1 MGTQHNAP
9 DGWAGVLDSAGRGA
23 LDGLRIAD
31 FSRVLAGPYAT
42 MLLAD
47 LGADVVKV
55 ERPGI
60 GDDTR
65 AWHPPADHA
74 GTSTYYLGV
83 NRNKRSVVLD
93 LTTDAGVEQA
103 RALVAESDVLVEN
116 FRPGT
121 MERLGLGAGELRAR
135 HPGLIYCSISG
146 FGSGEGAEI
155 PGYDLLVQAVGGLMS
170 VTGDAA
176 GEPVKAGVALVDV
189 ITGLHASLGIL
200 AALRHRDATGE
211 GQCVEVN
218 LLGSL
223 LSAMVN
229 QASAF
234 AVAGVVPGRMGNAH
248 PSIAPYETFPAA
260 DRPIAIAVGN
270 DRQFAALAEAVQD
283 PGLAADDRF
292 RTNADRVAHRTELRD
307 ILTERL
313 SGAGADHWSAVLL
326 AAGVPAG
333 PVNTLDEAFAFAQKL
348 GLPGIVDIPAA
359 PAASADGADGADGAD
374 EAQGTPSR
382 QVASPIALSGTPAQY
397 RLPPPRLGQHTAE
410 ILHRLSDDA

>member
-1 MGTQHNAP
+1 MRTQYNAP
-9 DGWAGVLDSAGRGA
+9 DGWAGGVDGASPGA
-23 LDGLRIAD
+23 LDGLRVAD
-31 FSRVLAGPYAT
+31 FSRVLAGPYST

-55 ERPGI
+55 ERPGN

-65 AWHPPADHA
+65 AWHPPADHD
-74 GTSTYYLGV
+74 GTSTYFLSV

-93 LTTDAGVEQA
+93 LTTEVGRRQA
-103 RALVAESDVLVEN
+103 RALIAESDVLVEN

-121 MERLGLGAGELRAR
+121 MERLGLGHRELRGR

-146 FGSGEGAEI
+146 FGSGAGAAI

-170 VTGDAA
+170 VTGNAD

-211 GQCVEVN
+211 GQLVEVN

-234 AVAGVVPGRMGNAH
+234 AVAGVVPGRLGNAH

-270 DRQFAALAEAVQD
+270 DRQFAALAEAVGD
-283 PGLAADDRF
+283 PALARDDRF
-292 RTNADRVAHRTELRD
+292 RTNADRVAHRAALRD
-307 ILTERL
+307 ILSERL
-313 SGAGADHWSAVLL
+313 SVAGADHWSSVLL

-333 PVNTLDEAFAFAQKL
+333 PVNTLGEAFDFARKL

-359 PAASADGADGADGAD
+359 PAGGAEGR
-374 EAQGTPSR
+374 PSR
-382 QVASPIALSGTPAQY
+382 QVASPITLSGTPARY
-397 RLPPPRLGQHTAE
+397 RLPPPHLGQHTAE
-410 ILHRLSDDA
+410 ILQRLPGHASERNGPMN

>member
-1 MGTQHNAP
+1 MDTQDNAP
-9 DGWAGVLDSAGRGA
+9 DGRVGEADGTARTA
-23 LDGLRIAD
+23 LHGLRVAD

-60 GDDTR
+60 GDETR
-65 AWHPPADHA
+65 AWHPPADRN
-74 GTSTYYLGV
+74 GTSTYFLGV

-93 LTTDAGVEQA
+93 LTTETGLEQA
-103 RALVAESDVLVEN
+103 RSLIAASDVLVEN

-121 MERLGLGAGELRAR
+121 MERLGLGQRELRAR
-135 HPGLIYCSISG
+135 HPALIYCSISG
-146 FGSGEGAEI
+146 FGSGAGATI

-170 VTGDAA
+170 VTGTAD

-211 GQCVEVN
+211 GQLVEVN

-229 QASAF
+229 QASAY

-248 PSIAPYETFPAA
+248 PSIAPYETLPTA
-260 DRPIAIAVGN
+260 DRPIALAVGN
-270 DRQFAALAEAVQD
+270 DRQFTALAEVVGD
-283 PGLAADDRF
+283 PGLALDDRF
-292 RTNADRVAHRTELRD
+292 RTNADRVAHRVALRD
-307 ILTERL
+307 TLTKRFRA
-313 SGAGADHWSAVLL
+313 AGADHWTTVLL

-333 PVNTLDEAFAFAQKL
+333 PVNSLDDAFAFAHKL
-348 GLPGIVDIPAA
+348 GLPGIVDIPAS
-359 PAASADGADGADGAD
+359 PADGEDPG
-374 EAQGTPSR
+374 SHR
-382 QVASPIALSGTPAQY
+382 QVAHPIGLSGTPAQY
-397 RLPPPRLGQHTAE
+397 RLPPPRLGQHTAQ
-410 ILHRLSDDA
+410 ILDDPSDPSISRH

>member
-1 MGTQHNAP
+1 MTGGLP
-9 DGWAGVLDSAGRGA
+9 GRGA
-23 LDGLRIAD
+23 LEGLRIAD

-55 ERPGI
+55 ERPGV

-65 AWHPPADHA
+65 AWHPPADHD
-74 GTSTYYLGV
+74 GTSTYFLSV

-93 LTTDAGVEQA
+93 LTTGTGLAQA
-103 RALVAESDVLVEN
+103 RALIAESDVLVEN

-121 MERLGLGAGELRAR
+121 MERLGLGHRRLQAL

-146 FGSGEGAEI
+146 FGSGEGAAI

-176 GEPVKAGVALVDV
+176 GEPTKAGVALVDV

-211 GQCVEVN
+211 GQLVEVN
-218 LLGSL
+218 LLASL

-270 DRQFAALAEAVQD
+270 DRQFAALADAVGD
-283 PGLAADDRF
+283 PGLALDDRF
-292 RTNADRVAHRTELRD
+292 RTNADRVAHRAELRD
-307 ILTERL
+307 LLTRRL
-313 SGAGADHWSAVLL
+313 AAAGADQWSAVLL

-333 PVNTLDEAFAFAQKL
+333 PVNSLDEAFGFARKL
-348 GLPGIVDIPAA
+348 GLPGIVDIPTE
-359 PAASADGADGADGAD
+359 PLSPPASAG
-374 EAQGTPSR
+374 EAQPEPSR
-382 QVASPIALSGTPAQY
+382 QVANPIALSGTPARY

-410 ILHRLSDDA
+410 ILNDLPTTVPTPVTTRSPR

>member
-1 MGTQHNAP
+1 MDTQGNAP
-9 DGWAGVLDSAGRGA
+9 DGRGGAAGPAGRTA
-23 LDGLRIAD
+23 LHGLRIAD

-55 ERPGI
+55 ERPGT
-60 GDDTR
+60 GDETR
-65 AWHPPADHA
+65 AWHPPADQD
-74 GTSTYYLGV
+74 GTSTYFLSV

-93 LTTDAGVEQA
+93 LTTETGLEQA
-103 RALVAESDVLVEN
+103 RSLIAESDVLVEN

-121 MERLGLGAGELRAR
+121 MERLGLGHRELLAR
-135 HPGLIYCSISG
+135 QPELVYCSISG
-146 FGSGEGAEI
+146 FGSGAGAAI

-170 VTGDAA
+170 VTGTAD

-211 GQCVEVN
+211 GQLVEVN

-248 PSIAPYETFPAA
+248 PSIAPYETLPTA
-260 DRPIAIAVGN
+260 DRPIALAVGN
-270 DRQFAALAEAVQD
+270 DRQFTALAEVVGD
-283 PGLAADDRF
+283 PGLAVDDRF
-292 RTNADRVAHRTELRD
+292 RTNTDRVAHRAALRD

-313 SGAGADHWSAVLL
+313 GAAGAGHWTSALL

-333 PVNTLDEAFAFAQKL
+333 PVNTLDEAFAFAHKL
-348 GLPGIVDIPAA
+348 GLPGIVEIPAA
-359 PAASADGADGADGAD
+359 PADGA
-374 EAQGTPSR
+374 EAGPFR
-382 QVASPIALSGTPAQY
+382 QIAHPIGLSGTPAQY
-397 RLPPPRLGQHTAE
+397 RLPPPSLGRHTGQ
-410 ILHRLSDDA
+410 ILNDPSDHPIS

>member
-9 DGWAGVLDSAGRGA
+9 DGWADVVDGAGRGA
-23 LDGLRIAD
+23 LDGVRIAD

-47 LGADVVKV
+47 LGAEVVKI

-65 AWHPPADHA
+65 AWHPPADHE
-74 GTSTYYLGV
+74 GTSTYFLSV
-83 NRNKRSVVLD
+83 NRNKKSVVLD
-93 LTTDAGVEQA
+93 LTTEVGREQA
-103 RALVAESDVLVEN
+103 RALVAESDVVVEN

-121 MERLGLGAGELRAR
+121 MERLGLGHQELRALNPR
-135 HPGLIYCSISG
+135 LVYCSISG
-146 FGSGEGAEI
+146 FGSGAGASI

-170 VTGDAA
+170 VTGNAD

-211 GQCVEVN
+211 GQLVEVS

-248 PSIAPYETFPAA
+248 PSIAPYETLPTA
-260 DRPIAIAVGN
+260 DRPIALAVGN
-270 DRQFAALAEAVQD
+270 DKQFAALAEVVGD
-283 PGLAADDRF
+283 PGLALDDRF
-292 RTNADRVAHRTELRD
+292 RTNADRVAHRGALRE
-307 ILTERL
+307 ILTKLL
-313 SGAGADHWSAVLL
+313 SAAGADHWSSVLL
-326 AAGVPAG
+326 PAGVPAG
-333 PVNTLDEAFAFAQKL
+333 PVNGLDEAFGFAQQL
-348 GLPGIVDIPAA
+348 GLPGIVEIPAA
-359 PAASADGADGADGAD
+359 AAEAEGAK
-374 EAQGTPSR
+374 PSR
-382 QVASPIALSGTPAQY
+382 QVAHPIALSGTPAQY
-397 RLPPPRLGQHTAE
+397 LLPPPRLGQHSDE
-410 ILHRLSDDA
+410 ILHGLAGHASA

>member
-1 MGTQHNAP
+1 MDTQGNGP
-9 DGWAGVLDSAGRGA
+9 DGRGGAAGPAGRTA
-23 LDGLRIAD
+23 LHGLRIAD

-55 ERPGI
+55 ERPGT
-60 GDDTR
+60 GDETR
-65 AWHPPADHA
+65 AWHPPADQD
-74 GTSTYYLGV
+74 GTSTYFLSV

-93 LTTDAGVEQA
+93 LTTETGLEQA
-103 RALVAESDVLVEN
+103 RALIAESDVLVEN

-121 MERLGLGAGELRAR
+121 MERLGLGHRELLAR
-135 HPGLIYCSISG
+135 QPELVYCSISG
-146 FGSGEGAEI
+146 FGSGAGAAI

-170 VTGDAA
+170 VTGTAD

-211 GQCVEVN
+211 GQLVEVN

-248 PSIAPYETFPAA
+248 PSIAPYETLPTA
-260 DRPIAIAVGN
+260 DRPIALAVGN
-270 DRQFAALAEAVQD
+270 DRQFAALAEVVGD
-283 PGLAADDRF
+283 PGLAVDDRF
-292 RTNADRVAHRTELRD
+292 RTNTDRVAHRAALRD

-313 SGAGADHWSAVLL
+313 GAAGADHWTTALL

-333 PVNTLDEAFAFAQKL
+333 PVNTLDEAFAFAHKL
-348 GLPGIVDIPAA
+348 GLPGIVEIPAV
-359 PAASADGADGADGAD
+359 PADGAQAR
-374 EAQGTPSR
+374 PFR
-382 QVASPIALSGTPAQY
+382 QIAHPIGLSGTPAQY
-397 RLPPPRLGQHTAE
+397 RLPPPSLGRHTAQ
-410 ILHRLSDDA
+410 ILNDPSDQPIS